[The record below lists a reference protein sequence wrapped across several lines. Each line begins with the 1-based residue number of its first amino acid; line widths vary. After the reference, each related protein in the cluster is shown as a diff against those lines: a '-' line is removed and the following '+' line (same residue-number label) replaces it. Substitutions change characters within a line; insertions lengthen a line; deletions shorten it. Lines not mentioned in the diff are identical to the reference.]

1 MSKINITGEVVY
13 QDLGTGFWGIVGDD
27 GQEWRP
33 EKMPG
38 SIQKEGMKVKINAEK
53 AEAGFSIFM
62 WGQAI
67 KILSHEKI

>member
-1 MSKINITGEVVY
+1 MSKITITGEVVY

-33 EKMPG
+33 EKMPT
-38 SIQKEGMKVKINAEK
+38 SIQKEGIRVSIK
-53 AEAGFSIFM
+53 AEEGQAGFSVFM

>member
-33 EKMPG
+33 EKMPT
-38 SIQKEGMKVKINAEK
+38 SIQEEGLKVKITAQS
-53 AEAGFSIFM
+53 AEAGFSVFM